1 MKAAEGGSPSSPS
14 SSASSCRGF
23 GVVAGAGK
31 GGAATTPTADAA
43 ATDAAA
49 TAGATSRSG
58 SLTLD
63 EDAAA
68 VAAAVSAASNG
79 SENEELEGTRRAAT
93 VGWGE
98 NNDQTGPGSIKDRLG
113 AFSTDSDDRAQ
124 AGAGRVVG
132 SGASAGEVAS
142 PSPEGRG
149 GGGSVHDSVPDVP
162 SVTDRSRGAGG
173 RSVSAG
179 GKENK
184 VKKGFLGSIK
194 HRLGAFSS
202 DSKTKDTKA
211 ATSASAAATSRRET
225 GGKWNPS
232 HSDAG
237 AEAVVAQGES
247 AGRVGML
254 GSAETNGQKAP
265 GSIRDFAD
273 AAYGDKAAASA
284 AAAKE
289 EEAARKAGAV
299 VGRLPRGD
307 VAGAAAEGSE
317 DAASTGSERSVGR
330 VGKLGW
336 GKSSDKSPP
345 GSFQD
350 RADAAHGSET
360 AAAPEEE
367 GAAAGKNM
375 AEFGRLPRGDV
386 HAAVAES
393 SEAALAGAGN
403 SEQTTGRVGTAGW
416 GESNDQTGPGSIKD
430 RISAFT
436 PGDKDAQGE
445 PGSVAGDETF
455 SARGSISPPYQG
467 RGGGNVHDSVPD
479 IPPVSGRSSGGGGG
493 RLGSS
498 GGREGSGKKVPRGS
512 IKDRLGAFSSEGK
525 ATDAEPATAASA
537 SKQKPG
543 GKWSRSPPRAGPE
556 AEGEVQQ
563 TGTTAGENNDQSSSV
578 SVEGPA
584 NSSRGGGGKTATAE
598 GEGGGRVGA
607 AGSSRQAMAHG
618 DAAEGSEPVGADAG
632 SEHIVVR
639 AGTLVGWGDNK
650 DQVGPG
656 SIKDRANALLGSKAA
671 EEEGAAS
678 GATGKPATVVGRLP
692 RDGVRGAAKK
702 EGSEDAASAASERSI
717 GRVGTH
723 GWGEDKVRSPPGS
736 LKDRATAAFGGS
748 KTAEAAA
755 GGELDDVS
763 RRRPPAHQ
771 TGGGSGRASGGG
783 LHRTHSSSS
792 SVGSDALRSPP
803 PGGGVRGA
811 AGGGGG
817 GSRRS
822 GSAGGGSTPSPP
834 KRKSSMTREEAIAA
848 LADAEAAAA
857 REDKQWAIK
866 VKALEEERRKAR
878 EERQQLAVEAA
889 EAAGLPPPFPINVGD
904 SGVTATGAGVKKPV
918 DVRGHT
924 LQLDE
929 DAKSRAVDATD
940 KTREAPTADGSS
952 SSSSS
957 RRRWSSTDASGD
969 REAVPP
975 MARTASGGVSGG
987 GGGAR
992 KPKKRS
998 MKKSGFPLTGG
1009 LDNGSASKD
1018 KGGDRADSVV
1028 KPWPE
1033 AALASVGADEDGD
1046 GMEAKKPI
1054 NGWDAGDGMAPWRS
1068 PERAP
1073 EYGGN
1078 DNSPRKSDM
1087 FVKSASFTGDPTK
1100 ARNSPWGESGD
1111 RKPAITERAFSASDQ
1126 VGQEDADV
1134 SWSAN
1139 SKDGADDAADR
1150 PKKGEGDVILESMLF
1165 KDDAKEIGVVEA
1177 RHTAL
1182 RVMSLN
1188 TSEDKKGKPARRAP
1202 TWTQYYF
1209 RLREQT
1215 LTKSAPRRSSFPGS
1229 ADVKAEEMKLTSY
1242 TMTSYTNTKNCF
1254 CVRTGE
1260 TSWFLLSRSLDDMK
1274 RWMAAINL
1282 RTRHIF
1288 QKEHGVHDDYMGQG
1302 RRGRFFYRMVAGST
1316 PQWILTHPMS
1326 NAPRTGDGLFPGE
1339 VIDVTQVLSSDGLSF
1354 LRLANDRGWTYG
1366 RSPADGSVLF
1376 EDLAGGVSE
1385 DKEEYTFPSGASGMV
1400 PILHGPGLKTQATGV
1415 MLRPG
1420 ESARASE
1427 RFTPL
1432 DNTRVVFV
1440 KLADGRGWI
1449 PVKSDSRGPST
1460 VLRGW

>member
-1 MKAAEGGSPSSPS
+1 MQQKAAAAEVAATAIAEASKEEEQMRLELAALERERLQELEEEAAATAADEEAAAAKADFGTFEGESDAGVGGGRSKGASGGGASAEQDDKLRQVAQALEKMKAAEGGSPSSPSS

-68 VAAAVSAASNG
+68 AAAAVSAASNG
-79 SENEELEGTRRAAT
+79 SDNEELEGTRRAAT

-132 SGASAGEVAS
+132 SGASAGKVTS

-211 ATSASAAATSRRET
+211 ATSASAAATSRRRT
-225 GGKWNPS
+225 GGKWSPS

-360 AAAPEEE
+360 AAAATATAAAAAAPEEE

-375 AEFGRLPRGDV
+375 AEVGRLPRGDV

-393 SEAALAGAGN
+393 SEAALAGAGS
-403 SEQTTGRVGTAGW
+403 SEKTTGRVGTAGW

-430 RISAFT
+430 R
-436 PGDKDAQGE
+436 
-445 PGSVAGDETF
+445 
-455 SARGSISPPYQG
+455 
-467 RGGGNVHDSVPD
+467 
-479 IPPVSGRSSGGGGG
+479 
-493 RLGSS
+493 
-498 GGREGSGKKVPRGS
+498 
-512 IKDRLGAFSSEGK
+512 LGAFSSEDK
-525 ATDAEPATAASA
+525 ATDAEHATAASA

-543 GKWSRSPPRAGPE
+543 GKWSRSPPRAGSE

-632 SEHIVVR
+632 SEHSVVR

-671 EEEGAAS
+671 EEEEAAS

-702 EGSEDAASAASERSI
+702 EGSEDAASAGSERSI

-1046 GMEAKKPI
+1046 GMEAKKVTLVC
-1054 NGWDAGDGMAPWRS
+1054 GCTCAG
-1068 PERAP
+1068 
-1073 EYGGN
+1073 
-1078 DNSPRKSDM
+1078 
-1087 FVKSASFTGDPTK
+1087 VCLCVSF
-1100 ARNSPWGESGD
+1100 ECVCVF
-1111 RKPAITERAFSASDQ
+1111 FS
-1126 VGQEDADV
+1126 
-1134 SWSAN
+1134 
-1139 SKDGADDAADR
+1139 
-1150 PKKGEGDVILESMLF
+1150 
-1165 KDDAKEIGVVEA
+1165 
-1177 RHTAL
+1177 
-1182 RVMSLN
+1182 
-1188 TSEDKKGKPARRAP
+1188 
-1202 TWTQYYF
+1202 
-1209 RLREQT
+1209 RL
-1215 LTKSAPRRSSFPGS
+1215 
-1229 ADVKAEEMKLTSY
+1229 
-1242 TMTSYTNTKNCF
+1242 CF
-1254 CVRTGE
+1254 
-1260 TSWFLLSRSLDDMK
+1260 
-1274 RWMAAINL
+1274 
-1282 RTRHIF
+1282 
-1288 QKEHGVHDDYMGQG
+1288 
-1302 RRGRFFYRMVAGST
+1302 
-1316 PQWILTHPMS
+1316 
-1326 NAPRTGDGLFPGE
+1326 
-1339 VIDVTQVLSSDGLSF
+1339 
-1354 LRLANDRGWTYG
+1354 
-1366 RSPADGSVLF
+1366 
-1376 EDLAGGVSE
+1376 
-1385 DKEEYTFPSGASGMV
+1385 
-1400 PILHGPGLKTQATGV
+1400 
-1415 MLRPG
+1415 
-1420 ESARASE
+1420 
-1427 RFTPL
+1427 
-1432 DNTRVVFV
+1432 
-1440 KLADGRGWI
+1440 
-1449 PVKSDSRGPST
+1449 
-1460 VLRGW
+1460 